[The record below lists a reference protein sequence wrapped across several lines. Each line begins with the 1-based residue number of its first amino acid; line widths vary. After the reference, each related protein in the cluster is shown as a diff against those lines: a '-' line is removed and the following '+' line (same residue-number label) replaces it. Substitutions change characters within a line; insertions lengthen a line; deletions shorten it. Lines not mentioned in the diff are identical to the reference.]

1 MPKASPETPRS
12 SPTAGTNS
20 ALEADHME
28 NSSVPSSEILALHE
42 RFREIKHSVN
52 NTIAVMMALSELA
65 QRNPTHYEKLTQAVL
80 TRCPE
85 IVSQLQGFQQELLS
99 KVNPELVSKGLPPMS
114 GRL

>member
-1 MPKASPETPRS
+1 M
-12 SPTAGTNS
+12 NS
-20 ALEADHME
+20 ALETVHME
-28 NSSVPSSEILALHE
+28 NSTVPSSEILALHE

-85 IVSQLQGFQQELLS
+85 IVQQLQGFQQELLA
-99 KVNPELVSKGLPPMS
+99 KVNPELLSKPRPPMS

>member
-1 MPKASPETPRS
+1 
-12 SPTAGTNS
+12 
-20 ALEADHME
+20 ME
-28 NSSVPSSEILALHE
+28 NTSVPSSEILALHE

-99 KVNPELVSKGLPPMS
+99 KINPELVSRPIPPTS

>member
-1 MPKASPETPRS
+1 
-12 SPTAGTNS
+12 
-20 ALEADHME
+20 ME

-52 NTIAVMMALSELA
+52 NTIAVLMALSELA
-65 QRNPTHYEKLTQAVL
+65 QRNPAHYEKLTQAVL

-85 IVSQLQGFQQELLS
+85 IVSLLQGFQGQLLS
-99 KVNPELVSKGLPPMS
+99 KAKPELQQNPNPPMS

>member
-1 MPKASPETPRS
+1 
-12 SPTAGTNS
+12 
-20 ALEADHME
+20 ME
-28 NSSVPSSEILALHE
+28 NPSVPSSEVIALHE

-52 NTIAVMMALSELA
+52 NTIAVFMALSELA

-85 IVSQLQGFQQELLS
+85 IVSMMQTFQAEILS
-99 KVNPELVSKGLPPMS
+99 KVNPEAANKPMPPMS

>member
-1 MPKASPETPRS
+1 
-12 SPTAGTNS
+12 
-20 ALEADHME
+20 ME
-28 NSSVPSSEILALHE
+28 NSSVPSSDILALHE

-80 TRCPE
+80 SRCPE
-85 IVSQLQGFQQELLS
+85 IVSQLQGFQQELLA
-99 KVNPELVSKGLPPMS
+99 KANPDGIVKAAGPMS

>member
-1 MPKASPETPRS
+1 
-12 SPTAGTNS
+12 
-20 ALEADHME
+20 ME
-28 NSSVPSSEILALHE
+28 NSSVPSSELLALHE

-65 QRNPTHYEKLTQAVL
+65 QRNPSHYEKLTQAVL
-80 TRCPE
+80 TRCPD

-99 KVNPELVSKGLPPMS
+99 KIDPELLPKAKMPLS

>member
-1 MPKASPETPRS
+1 
-12 SPTAGTNS
+12 
-20 ALEADHME
+20 ME
-28 NSSVPSSEILALHE
+28 NTSVPSSEILALHE

-85 IVSQLQGFQQELLS
+85 IVSQLQNFQQELLS
-99 KVNPELVSKGLPPMS
+99 KVNPELLSRPKPPMS
-114 GRL
+114 GLL

>member
-1 MPKASPETPRS
+1 
-12 SPTAGTNS
+12 
-20 ALEADHME
+20 ME

-65 QRNPTHYEKLTQAVL
+65 QRNPAHYEKLTQAVL

-85 IVSQLQGFQQELLS
+85 IVSQLQGFQQQLLAT
-99 KVNPELVSKGLPPMS
+99 VNPELANRAKPPMS

>member
-1 MPKASPETPRS
+1 
-12 SPTAGTNS
+12 
-20 ALEADHME
+20 ME
-28 NSSVPSSEILALHE
+28 NSSVPSSEILSLHE

-65 QRNPTHYEKLTQAVL
+65 QRNPAHYEKLTQAVL

-85 IVSQLQGFQQELLS
+85 IVAQLQAFQQELLA
-99 KVNPELVSKGLPPMS
+99 KANPELAGKATPPMS

>member
-1 MPKASPETPRS
+1 
-12 SPTAGTNS
+12 
-20 ALEADHME
+20 ME

-85 IVSQLQGFQQELLS
+85 IVSQLQAFQQELLA
-99 KVNPELVSKGLPPMS
+99 KANPDLVGRPLPPTS
-114 GRL
+114 GRF

>member
-1 MPKASPETPRS
+1 
-12 SPTAGTNS
+12 
-20 ALEADHME
+20 ME

-99 KVNPELVSKGLPPMS
+99 KVNPELLQKARSPMS
-114 GRL
+114 GPL

>member
-1 MPKASPETPRS
+1 
-12 SPTAGTNS
+12 
-20 ALEADHME
+20 ME
-28 NSSVPSSEILALHE
+28 NTTVPSSEILALHE

-80 TRCPE
+80 TRCPD

-99 KVNPELVSKGLPPMS
+99 KINPELLSRPRPPMS
-114 GRL
+114 GLL